1 EVTEGEVTEGDAIGP
16 GACEEGDGGTSGEGT
31 GFVGRVEGLSALRGL
46 LSSSAIFEILRA
58 KRSPPENEAPSQAM
72 AIATARAGA
81 TSRAPRQS
89 TLPSSSRA
97 RRAESGSWQREARM
111 PRILFEA
118 MEAPTPLPQMSTP
131 TSTKPRSTA
140 CPTARA

>member
-1 EVTEGEVTEGDAIGP
+1 MGGDAIGP
-16 GACEEGDGGTSGEGT
+16 GAWEAGGGGTAGEGT
-31 GFVGRVEGLSALRGL
+31 GFVGWVGGLSAVRAP

-89 TLPSSSRA
+89 TLASSSSRA

-111 PRILFEA
+111 PRSLFAA

-131 TSTKPRSTA
+131 ASTKRRSTA